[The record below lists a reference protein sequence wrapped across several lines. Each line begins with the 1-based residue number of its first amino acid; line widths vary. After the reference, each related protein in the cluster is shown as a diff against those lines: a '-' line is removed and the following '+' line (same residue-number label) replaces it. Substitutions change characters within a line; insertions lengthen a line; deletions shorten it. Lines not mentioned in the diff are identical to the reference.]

1 MLEPADLHDFPRLY
15 QILRNDPRD
24 VRLTG
29 DDFAEETPMEL
40 LSRDTLSE
48 HIPRLY
54 RVALRI
60 LGNHHSAEEIVQEVC
75 VKVLEKGEH
84 LQLNGAAQPTTWL
97 HRVTV
102 NCALDR
108 VRREKLE
115 QRSRQAID
123 GGRIHQPLAAPDQ
136 AAEQQEMF
144 LLATAQVATLP
155 DEYRMAFVLT
165 QIDGYSYDEAAQIEG
180 KPRGTIASRVARA
193 KSLLLEALS
202 EAHA

>member
-1 MLEPADLHDFPRLY
+1 
-15 QILRNDPRD
+15 
-24 VRLTG
+24 
-29 DDFAEETPMEL
+29 MEL

-60 LGNHHSAEEIVQEVC
+60 IGNHHTAEEIVQEVC
-75 VKVLEKGEH
+75 VKVLEKKEH
-84 LQLNGAAQPTTWL
+84 LQFNGAAQPTTWL

-108 VRREKLE
+108 VRRENLE
-115 QRSRQAID
+115 LRSRQTID
-123 GGRIHQPLAAPDQ
+123 AGIHQPLAAPDQ
-136 AAEQQEMF
+136 AAEQREMF
-144 LLATAQVATLP
+144 RLATAQVATLP

-193 KSLLLEALS
+193 KALLLEALS
-202 EAHA
+202 ETHA

>member
-1 MLEPADLHDFPRLY
+1 MTLL
-15 QILRNDPRD
+15 NRD
-24 VRLTG
+24 
-29 DDFAEETPMEL
+29 
-40 LSRDTLSE
+40 SLSE

-54 RVALRI
+54 RVALRV

-75 VKVLEKGEH
+75 VKVLEKEEQLH
-84 LQLNGAAQPTTWL
+84 LKGAVQPTTWL

-108 VRREKLE
+108 VRRENLE
-115 QRSRQAID
+115 QRSRPTID
-123 GGRIHQPLAAPDQ
+123 AGRIHQPLPAPDQ
-136 AAEQQEMF
+136 IAEQQELF
-144 LLATAQVATLP
+144 RLATAQVATLP

-193 KSLLLEALS
+193 KSLLLGALS
-202 EAHA
+202 ETRT

>member
-1 MLEPADLHDFPRLY
+1 M
-15 QILRNDPRD
+15 
-24 VRLTG
+24 G
-29 DDFAEETPMEL
+29 DDLAEESLMEL

-75 VKVLEKGEH
+75 VKILEKKEH
-84 LQLNGAAQPTTWL
+84 FQLNGAAQPTTWL

-108 VRREKLE
+108 VRRENLE
-115 QRSRQAID
+115 LRSRQAID
-123 GGRIHQPLAAPDQ
+123 RGIHQPLPAPDQ

-144 LLATAQVATLP
+144 
-155 DEYRMAFVLT
+155 R
-165 QIDGYSYDEAAQIEG
+165 
-180 KPRGTIASRVARA
+180 
-193 KSLLLEALS
+193 
-202 EAHA
+202 